1 METWRFVATVT
12 MILTMGLIG
21 VALATNFRGVTEWHM
36 RRSMATASVLRRV
49 PPWRWLPDDRYDER
63 LARFALL
70 ERAIGVIFAA
80 ASVMFLIVLVHGLL
94 SGEPMP
100 SSK

>member
-1 METWRFVATVT
+1 METWRFVAAVT

-49 PPWRWLPDDRYDER
+49 PSRRWLPDAQYDER
-63 LARFALL
+63 LARFVLL

-80 ASVMFLIVLVHGLL
+80 ASVMFLIVLVHGVL